1 MEKEESK
8 VNEVEKLSSPKDNV
22 KKQHQHVDIK
32 SDTERKMQIKNA
44 IQIIEKKFG
53 KEAIMLLGAKPNP
66 NTEVFSS
73 GSIAIDHIIG
83 VGGYPKGRVIEIY
96 GPESSGKTTIALH
109 AIAEIQKNGGTAAF
123 IDAEHSIDPSY
134 ARNLGIDIDN
144 LILSQPDSGEQALEI
159 VDILSKSGHIDL
171 IVVDSV
177 AALVP
182 ESELNGEMRDQTI
195 GAQARLMSK
204 ALRKI
209 TGSLSKN
216 KTTIIFINQIREK
229 VGVIFGSPEVT
240 PGGRALK
247 FYSTLRMEVRRV
259 SSIGAGNEISGNLVR
274 IKIVKNKL
282 APPFKS
288 VTTEIIFSKGI
299 SKHSEVVDLAET
311 HNIIIKKGSWYSY
324 EGNNIAQ
331 GKMNMRL
338 FLENDEIL
346 YKTILEKV
354 QEKLKQ

>member
-1 MEKEESK
+1 MEKQLNKEK
-8 VNEVEKLSSPKDNV
+8 NEKTLSSNKS
-22 KKQHQHVDIK
+22 KKTI
-32 SDTERKMQIKNA
+32 SQIEKNKLDAEKTIQINSA
-44 IQIIEKKFG
+44 IQVIEKKFG
-53 KEAIMLLGAKPNP
+53 KESIMLLGAKPNVD
-66 NTEVFSS
+66 TEVFSS

-109 AIAEIQKNGGTAAF
+109 AIAEIQKLGGTAAF
-123 IDAEHSIDPSY
+123 IDAEHSIDPKY
-134 ARNLGIDIDN
+134 ATNLGINIDN

-182 ESELNGEMRDQTI
+182 EAELHGEMKDQTI

-229 VGVIFGSPEVT
+229 IGILFGSPEIT

-259 SSIGAGNEISGNLVR
+259 SSIGAGNDISGNLVK

-282 APPFKS
+282 SPPFKS
-288 VTTEIIFSKGI
+288 AMTEIIFSKGI
-299 SKHSEVVDLAET
+299 SKHSEIVDLAET
-311 HNIIIKKGSWYSY
+311 YNIIEKKGAWYSY
-324 EGNNIAQ
+324 EGNNLAQ
-331 GKMNMRL
+331 GKVNMRL
-338 FLENDEIL
+338 LLENDHLL
-346 YKTILEKV
+346 YETILEKV